1 MKRTKILALSAC
13 LVACGLLAAA
23 DVAAQAVTLPQASQR
38 AELTQTVGMT
48 DIHVVYHRP
57 QVNDREIWG
66 ALVPYDQ
73 PWRAGANE
81 NTTIS
86 FSHDVQV
93 EGQKLAAGTYGLHII
108 PTEDEWTVIFSTNS
122 SSWGSFFY
130 DPAED
135 ALRVQ
140 VKPEKASHTE
150 LLTYD
155 VLAATAD
162 EATLAL
168 DWEKV
173 RVPVKI
179 SIDTPAITMASLS
192 NQLRGTAGFTW
203 MGWQQAANYA
213 IQNDQD
219 LEQAAQWLDTSI
231 QTQENFVNLS
241 TRSQLLEKTGDEA
254 GSKEAM
260 EKAIAVATPL
270 QLHNYG
276 RQLIGQ
282 GDVDRAVEIFELNAQ
297 RNPEVWFVDIGL
309 ARGYSAAGKLNKA
322 AEHMS
327 AGAKKAPEAQR
338 AVYEGM
344 AEQLRSGTSI

>member
-1 MKRTKILALSAC
+1 MQRTKILALSTC
-13 LVACGLLAAA
+13 LLVCGLLAAA
-23 DVAAQAVTLPQASQR
+23 DVAAQGVTVPRASQR

-66 ALVPYDQ
+66 TLVPYDQ

-81 NTTIS
+81 NTVVS

-93 EGQKLAAGTYGLHII
+93 EGKDLAAGTYGLHVI

-140 VKPEKASHTE
+140 VKPEKNSHTE

-155 VLAATAD
+155 VLASAPDA
-162 EATLAL
+162 ATLVL

-173 RVPVKI
+173 RMPVEI
-179 SIDTPAITMASLS
+179 AVDTPGITMASLS
-192 NQLRGTAGFTW
+192 DQLRGPAGFTW

-231 QTQENFVNLS
+231 QTQENFVNLR

-254 GSKEAM
+254 GAQEAM
-260 EKAIAVATPL
+260 KQAVALATPL

-276 RQLIGQ
+276 RQLIAQ

-309 ARGYSAAGKLNKA
+309 ARGYSAAGKLDKA
-322 AEHMS
+322 AEHMA

-338 AVYEGM
+338 AAYEGM
-344 AEQLRSGTSI
+344 AEQLRNGTSI